1 MMKNFKIA
9 LYIIFSLTVFFSCSK
24 TTEEQ
29 KAPEQKEEQ
38 HEETPSN
45 IATLDQEQ
53 IKSIGLQLGTIEM
66 KELTSSIKA
75 NGLLRVPNNSKAS
88 VAAMFGGIIQTLRIQ
103 EGDYVRKGQVI
114 ATVSNPDYILKQE
127 EYLTVLSRITYA
139 EQESRRQQ
147 ELYDND
153 AGAKKNL
160 QVASAEL
167 KTLRAQKASL
177 VRQLQ
182 MMGINPGS
190 VSNKN
195 LRNGMAITS
204 PISGIVS
211 RITTEIG
218 SYVDI
223 STPVAEIIDNSSI
236 HLDLHVFEKDLPKM
250 KVGQIINFRLTN
262 NPEISYQA
270 QVYSIGSSFENSSKT
285 ISVHSK
291 VIGNKVG
298 LIDGMNVIGQVSLS
312 NVLTKAVPND
322 AIVEADGKFYIFVQT
337 NKKAEDHSKEPA
349 HDDHGHAHD
358 EGETE
363 HQHENEKQAADHAKK
378 QAQDLNFEKIEVV
391 KGTTDMGY
399 TAITLV
405 KDIPEGAKIVIK
417 GAFFINAKLSNTED
431 HSH

>member
-29 KAPEQKEEQ
+29 KAPEQEEEQ